1 MGILDSEEE
10 AQKKAYSELC
20 QMNRELAAE
29 CERLQGELDKVKSM
43 FEAQGVQFE
52 ALLKSNEVLA
62 RQRDTLIAALE
73 RR

>member
-29 CERLQGELDKVKSM
+29 CERLQGELD
-43 FEAQGVQFE
+43 
-52 ALLKSNEVLA
+52 
-62 RQRDTLIAALE
+62 R
-73 RR
+73 

>member
-1 MGILDSEEE
+1 
-10 AQKKAYSELC
+10 
-20 QMNRELAAE
+20 
-29 CERLQGELDKVKSM
+29 M